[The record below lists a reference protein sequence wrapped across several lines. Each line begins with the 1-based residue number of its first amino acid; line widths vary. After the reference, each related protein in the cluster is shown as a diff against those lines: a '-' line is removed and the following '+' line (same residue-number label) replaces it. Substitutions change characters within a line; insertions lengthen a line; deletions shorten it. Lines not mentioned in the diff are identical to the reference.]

1 MSALTNWLK
10 TLFIGNAPEINVNYC
25 SKGTVTSGL
34 KSVITK
40 DIELILNNRKGRN
53 YKFGKTG
60 YAPTRV
66 DQDDYRAGT
75 YDEMFL
81 LYEST
86 SEANVSTLEEYYA
99 TKYHSR
105 KGNDNIHTHSGGKMR
120 SLDGYYY
127 LYMVI

>member
-1 MSALTNWLK
+1 MRALINWLK
-10 TLFIGNAPEINVNYC
+10 TLFIGNAPEININYC
-25 SKGTVTSGL
+25 SKGNVTSGL

-60 YAPTRV
+60 FAPTRV
-66 DQDDYRAGT
+66 DQYDYRAGT

-86 SEANVSTLEEYYA
+86 SKANVSELEGYYA
-99 TKYHSR
+99 TKYNDK
-105 KGNDNIHTHSGGKMR
+105 KGNDNIHKHSRGAMR